1 DDVAALAAEFAARG
15 VPVTATTSGRGAS
28 LGRNTGVAA
37 LPAGEAV
44 VTFPNDNTTYPPG
57 TVDALHAA
65 VDDSAFLAGGF
76 TSWDERGPKTTL

>member
-1 DDVAALAAEFAARG
+1 
-15 VPVTATTSGRGAS
+15 
-28 LGRNTGVAA
+28 NTGVAA

-76 TSWDERGPKTTL
+76 TSWDERGPKTTLPGPGTPLDKYNVWAVIEMGILMRRSL